1 MCLLHD
7 CCVVFDDYDY
17 LYDMNY
23 LIIILKNKELIFY
36 NSNFFQI

>member
-7 CCVVFDDYDY
+7 CCVVFDDHDY